1 MAAVDFPNTP
11 TDGQEFSVNGKTWVW
26 NESVQVWKSVTSEGG
41 SGSITVSEAAP
52 LDPGQGDLWFNSF
65 NATTYIYY
73 DGFWVELSEGRN
85 GIDAIPDGDQTIIAG
100 QVFG

>member
-11 TDGQEFSVNGKTWVW
+11 VDGQEFSVNDKTWFW
-26 NESVQVWKSVTSEGG
+26 DSSSQVWKIVTSEGG
-41 SGSITVSEAAP
+41 SGSISVSQTSPEN
-52 LDPGQGDLWFNSF
+52 PGTGDLWFNSV